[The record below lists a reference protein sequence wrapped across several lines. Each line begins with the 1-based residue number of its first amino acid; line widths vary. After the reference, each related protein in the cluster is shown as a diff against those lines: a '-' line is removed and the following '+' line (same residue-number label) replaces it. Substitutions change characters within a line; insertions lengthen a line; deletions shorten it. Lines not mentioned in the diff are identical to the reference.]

1 MSGAFFMLYPPTAKF
16 YPTHI
21 RSTGIGSAVAFGRI
35 GNMTSP
41 AVAGFMLQAGIPPA
55 TVFYVVAAPMVLSC
69 VALVIFD
76 RLTATSSESID
87 TQD

>member
-1 MSGAFFMLYPPTAKF
+1 
-16 YPTHI
+16 
-21 RSTGIGSAVAFGRI
+21 
-35 GNMTSP
+35 
-41 AVAGFMLQAGIPPA
+41 VAGFMLQAGIPPA

-76 RLTATSSESID
+76 RLTATSAESID